1 MGRPAAVIGATTM
14 GQVLQPTV
22 SGAVGTIAEQ
32 TVVGGMNLLTPAGAR
47 TNPNNL
53 LAGGRVIE
61 ERAVD
66 INELLAT
73 GKLIE
78 AEPVRDQAFRSTAQ
92 PFATTAVTTAPV
104 YGNVEYVTEAVAAP
118 TMVTEFVAPTVTTEF
133 VAAPVQYTTGPV
145 TEVFVQ

>member
-1 MGRPAAVIGATTM
+1 MGIGTTTM
-14 GQVLQPTV
+14 GNVLQPAAPV
-22 SGAVGTIAEQ
+22 AVGRIAER
-32 TVVGGMNLLTPAGAR
+32 TAVGGMNLLTPAGAR

-78 AEPVRDQAFRSTAQ
+78 APAVRDQAFVSTKPVVTGLMAG
-92 PFATTAVTTAPV
+92 PIATTAVTTAPV
-104 YGNVEYVTEAVAAP
+104 YGNVEYTTEAMLAP
-118 TMVTEFVAPTVTTEF
+118 SMMTTEF
-133 VAAPVQYTTGPV
+133 VGAPVQYTAGPV